1 MEQASKEVMFCV
13 ENIGYSS
20 SLAIKI
26 GQMT

>member
-1 MEQASKEVMFCV
+1 MEQASKEVMFYV